1 MSKTI
6 ISKTVTPKIISKT
19 VMPKIISKTVM
30 PKIISKTVMP
40 KIISKTVMPK
50 IISKKYHKYLPSF
63 ISTIG
68 IVLAMTTILISGAAG
83 AEIAGVIT
91 LEEAIEKALST
102 SDRIHVIEEEHN
114 RSNAEARKV
123 DAFTGIRLD
132 SSMQYYEMGTS
143 TEDTPFFSSPDR
155 QISAGVTASRLLW
168 AGGRIPGSR
177 ALKEHLMILAELEE
191 NSLKRDLARDVSTAF
206 RAVLYRQ
213 ARLNVLE
220 DRMRQRKDEL
230 SDATDLFEAG
240 MVTNLDVREARLN
253 LHVAQDDLRSGESE
267 FHTGLVDFNLVL
279 GESADQDK
287 ALFIPRGSLL
297 RPRGL
302 AELLHQLEILYQKG
316 RQLDIQTAGE
326 VVNISEKK
334 LNIARGELLPEIA
347 LVAGAE
353 YGGESSSELKTSWNA
368 GAQLT

>member
-1 MSKTI
+1 
-6 ISKTVTPKIISKT
+6 
-19 VMPKIISKTVM
+19 
-30 PKIISKTVMP
+30 
-40 KIISKTVMPK
+40 
-50 IISKKYHKYLPSF
+50 
-63 ISTIG
+63 
-68 IVLAMTTILISGAAG
+68 MT
-83 AEIAGVIT
+83 
-91 LEEAIEKALST
+91 
-102 SDRIHVIEEEHN
+102 
-114 RSNAEARKV
+114 
-123 DAFTGIRLD
+123 
-132 SSMQYYEMGTS
+132 
-143 TEDTPFFSSPDR
+143 
-155 QISAGVTASRLLW
+155 
-168 AGGRIPGSR
+168 
-177 ALKEHLMILAELEE
+177 LAELEE

-287 ALFIPRGSLL
+287 ALFTPRGSLL

-326 VVNISEKK
+326 AVDISEKK

-353 YGGESSSELKTSWNA
+353 YGGESSSDLETSWNA
-368 GAQLT
+368 GAQLTWNLFDGGAKNAAVASALAGKKSSQSTLLQAQKALAGTINKLKTQVKSLDKRIALQEKTVELSNGNYEDARALYGNGTMTLTRLGDFNLLYAEARFNLLRLYYLENLIAIEVKALIDKK